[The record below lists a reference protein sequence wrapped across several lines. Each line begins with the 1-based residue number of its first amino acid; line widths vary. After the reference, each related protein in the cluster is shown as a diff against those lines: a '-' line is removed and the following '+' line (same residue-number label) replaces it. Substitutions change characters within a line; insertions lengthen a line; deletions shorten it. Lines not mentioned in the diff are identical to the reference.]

1 MLSGSTAILASPDID
16 ATVKFYTD
24 ILGFASSWTW
34 GDPPS
39 FGAASW
45 GKTTIMFA
53 LDPLLAGNI
62 EGHQHWIDA
71 EDVDALYDTHLERGV
86 TIVSDIEDKPWGKR
100 EYTVRDIN
108 GYHLRFTGLPSHTSQ
123 VSQTLPPDVRIT
135 CQMPAKEE
143 FLQITNRAF
152 DREEASAEVLDRTW
166 RAIVATIPTGEAIG
180 VARIMYDS
188 PGWFSVWDV
197 AVLPEWQG
205 KRIGT
210 AMMEAAMNVVREES
224 PGAFVYL
231 FTYKPGFY
239 GRLGFETEGVT
250 MRKV

>member
-1 MLSGSTAILASPDID
+1 M
-16 ATVKFYTD
+16 
-24 ILGFASSWTW
+24 
-34 GDPPS
+34 
-39 FGAASW
+39 
-45 GKTTIMFA
+45 
-53 LDPLLAGNI
+53 
-62 EGHQHWIDA
+62 
-71 EDVDALYDTHLERGV
+71 
-86 TIVSDIEDKPWGKR
+86 
-100 EYTVRDIN
+100 
-108 GYHLRFTGLPSHTSQ
+108 
-123 VSQTLPPDVRIT
+123 
-135 CQMPAKEE
+135 
-143 FLQITNRAF
+143 
-152 DREEASAEVLDRTW
+152 
-166 RAIVATIPTGEAIG
+166 ATIPTGEAIG